1 MFGVQCSRFF
11 ITKPTFLA
19 VSGSIHLDRTR
30 FISDS
35 VAMLPL
41 SKWFKQQSS
50 WIESQQVS
58 ILSAAFIIVLANIAS
73 AASGLVKNRV
83 ISSVYITEKYGNLLD
98 AYWVAFRLPD
108 FIYQI
113 LVLGLLSA
121 AFVPLFSRL
130 YKQNK
135 DTAFALAN
143 QTLYATL
150 GIFGLIALIVALFT
164 RQFVGFITG
173 PEFSPDQFEVAVRM
187 TRIMLISQV
196 LFAIS
201 GFFSA
206 MLQSARRF
214 VIPAFTPVF
223 YNLGII
229 LTVFLGTYTLGLY
242 AAAWGTV
249 VGALLHMLIQV
260 PLLWKLG
267 FRWKLKV
274 KWQSEHLK
282 EIVEVTIP
290 RTLTLVINQL
300 HLFVLTFFA
309 TSLGNLSLT
318 VMTFAQQLM
327 TMPIRFFGV
336 SIGQAALPFLAASHD
351 NELAMRRMVFR
362 SIRQIV
368 FFTAP
373 ASALLLVLRVPV
385 VRLAFGTDEF
395 PWRTTLDTAMAL
407 GILSLSVMPQAVT
420 HLLLRAFYARNNT
433 RTPLLTAIAYSI
445 CTLVLSWFFVYQIHW
460 GIAGLATALSLA
472 ATFETLSLL
481 LLFLRAVPGNSL
493 QQLWWSLFRLAT
505 ASILMAVVLFVF
517 QRLFDLYVFETS
529 RTWQLIQL
537 TAIVSTL
544 GAAVYIG
551 LCWLLGVEEL
561 TILQRL
567 YEKVRHQ
574 WRRTISS
581 SPDFVETVASGV
593 DTTDN

>member
-1 MFGVQCSRFF
+1 
-11 ITKPTFLA
+11 
-19 VSGSIHLDRTR
+19 
-30 FISDS
+30 
-35 VAMLPL
+35 MLPL
-41 SKWFKQQSS
+41 SKWFKQQST

-73 AASGLVKNRV
+73 AASGLIKNRV

-150 GIFGLIALIVALFT
+150 GVFGVIALVVALFT
-164 RQFVGFITG
+164 REFVSLITG
-173 PEFSPDQFEVAVRM
+173 PEFSPEQFEVAVHM

-229 LTVFLGTYTLGLY
+229 VTVILGTHVLGLY

-249 VGALLHMLIQV
+249 AGALLHMLVQV

-267 FRWKLKV
+267 FRARLRT
-274 KWQSEHLK
+274 KWQQEHFR
-282 EIVEVTIP
+282 EIVHVTIP
-290 RTLTLVINQL
+290 RTLTLVINQF
-300 HLFVLTFFA
+300 HLFILTFFA
-309 TSLGNLSLT
+309 TSLGDLSLT
-318 VMTFAQQLM
+318 IMTFAQQLM

-351 NELAMRRMVFR
+351 NELALRRMVFR
-362 SIRQIV
+362 SLRQIV

-433 RTPLLTAIAYSI
+433 RTPLFTAIAYSLL
-445 CTLVLSWFFVYQIHW
+445 TLLLAWMFVYQGHW
-460 GIAGLATALSLA
+460 GVAGLASALSLA
-472 ATFETLSLL
+472 ALFETLLL
-481 LLFLRAVPGNSL
+481 LALFLREVPGNSL

-529 RTWQLIQL
+529 RTIQLIQL
-537 TAIVSTL
+537 TALVSSL

-551 LCWLLGVEEL
+551 FCWLLKVEEL

-567 YEKVRHQ
+567 YDKVRHQ
-574 WRRTISS
+574 WQRTISNT
-581 SPDFVETVASGV
+581 PEFVETAAPGV
-593 DTTDN
+593 DAADN